1 MLSELKQGARVAGVK
16 QTRRAIE
23 DGRAARVFLAED
35 ADPRVT
41 GPVEEL
47 CREKDIPVERVSQ
60 MKELGSACGIAVG
73 SAVAALLH
81 ELLGA
86 VGAVA
91 GLDDFGP
98 GAGGEP
104 ERQEG
109 RDKQAFHQVQD
120 SICRFVV

>member
-1 MLSELKQGARVAGVK
+1 MLSELKQGARGSGVT
-16 QTRRAIE
+16 QTSRALE
-23 DGRAARVFLAED
+23 HGRAARVFLAED

-81 ELLGA
+81 
-86 VGAVA
+86 
-91 GLDDFGP
+91 
-98 GAGGEP
+98 
-104 ERQEG
+104 
-109 RDKQAFHQVQD
+109 
-120 SICRFVV
+120 